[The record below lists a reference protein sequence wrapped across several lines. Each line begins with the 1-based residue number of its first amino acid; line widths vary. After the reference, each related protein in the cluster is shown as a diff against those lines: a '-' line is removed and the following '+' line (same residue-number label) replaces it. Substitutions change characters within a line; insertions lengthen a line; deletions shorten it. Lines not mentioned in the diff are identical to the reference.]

1 MSKKIYVGNLSYKVD
16 EDALRTLFATIGE
29 VQSVKIITDF
39 VTGRS
44 KGFGFVEMN
53 SDEDAE
59 KAISTLNGT
68 TLMDR
73 PLTINEARP
82 QTDRGRTGGRGGQK
96 GSYSRGRGSGDWR

>member
-73 PLTINEARP
+73 PLAINEARP
-82 QTDRGRTGGRGGQK
+82 QTDSGSGRGGQK
-96 GSYSRGRGSGDWR
+96 GSYTRGRGSGNWR

>member
-44 KGFGFVEMN
+44 KGFAFIEMT

-73 PLTINEARP
+73 PLSINEARP
-82 QTDRGRTGGRGGQK
+82 QTDKGRTGGRGG
-96 GSYSRGRGSGDWR
+96 SYTRGRGSGNWR